1 MPDTSSH
8 THIPGTDLQPY
19 RICLGTVPFGSTL
32 DDAASFR
39 LLDAYLDAG
48 GNFIDTA
55 KIYADWLPNE
65 GSTSEKAIGRW
76 MKARKNRSRIILATK
91 GAHPDWTSMDV
102 ARLAPDDIR
111 FDVNASLR
119 HLQTDVIDLYWLHR
133 DDPTRPVQ
141 KIVEVL
147 NEQVQ
152 VGKIRY
158 FGCSNWQASRIRA
171 ANEYAARSGQ
181 QAFIADQPLWNL
193 AHINPEAVTD
203 PTLVVMNVELFDYHL
218 HSSLAMIPY
227 TSQANGLFHKM
238 AAERFHALGDMQQRM
253 YAGPENQQRLER
265 ILALSQQT
273 GLTLTQIILGY
284 LLSQPFTTI
293 PIIGSHTL
301 EQLHDSLSAAQVVL
315 SEDQVNYLSN
325 TNGDEGRRRLP
336 AHLR

>member
-1 MPDTSSH
+1 MPDTSPY
-8 THIPGTDLQPY
+8 TLIPGTDLQPY

-32 DDAASFR
+32 DDAASFM
-39 LLDAYLDAG
+39 LLDAYLEAG

-91 GAHPDWTSMDV
+91 GAHPDWTSMEV
-102 ARLAPDDIR
+102 ARLAPDNIR

-133 DDPTRPVQ
+133 DDPTRPVEE
-141 KIVEVL
+141 IVAVL
-147 NEQVQ
+147 NQLVQ
-152 VGKIRY
+152 DGKIRY
-158 FGCSNWQASRIRA
+158 FGCSNWHASRIQA
-171 ANEYAARSGQ
+171 ANEYAVRSGQ

-193 AHINPEAVTD
+193 AHINLQAITD
-203 PTLVVMNVELFDYHL
+203 PTLVVMNDELFDYHL
-218 HSSLAMIPY
+218 HSGMAMIPY
-227 TSQANGLFHKM
+227 TSQANGLFQKM
-238 AAERFHALGDMQQRM
+238 ADGRYHTLGTMQQRM
-253 YAGPENQQRLER
+253 YAGPENQQRLDR

-301 EQLHDSLSAAQVVL
+301 AQLHDSLSAAQVVL
-315 SEDQVNYLSN
+315 SEDQILYLSN
-325 TNGDEGRRRLP
+325 TNGR
-336 AHLR
+336 

>member
-1 MPDTSSH
+1 MPDTSPY
-8 THIPGTDLQPY
+8 TNIPGTHLQPY
-19 RICLGTVPFGSTL
+19 RICLGTVPFGSTM

-76 MKARKNRSRIILATK
+76 MRARKNRSRIILATK

-102 ARLAPDDIR
+102 ARLAPVDIR
-111 FDVNASLR
+111 FDINASLQ

-133 DDPTRPVQ
+133 DDPTLPVEE
-141 KIVEVL
+141 IVDVL

-152 VGKIRY
+152 AGKIRY
-158 FGCSNWQASRIRA
+158 FGCSNWHASRIQA
-171 ANEYAARSGQ
+171 ANEYAVRSGQ

-193 AHINPEAVTD
+193 AHINLQAISD
-203 PTLVVMNVELFDYHL
+203 PTLVVMNDDLFDYHL
-218 HSSLAMIPY
+218 HSGLTMIPY
-227 TSQANGLFHKM
+227 TSQANGLFQKM
-238 AAERFHALGDMQQRM
+238 ADGRFHALGDMQQQM

-293 PIIGSHTL
+293 PIIGSPTL
-301 EQLHDSLSAAQVVL
+301 AQLHDSLSAAQLVL
-315 SEDQVNYLSN
+315 SEDQILYLSN
-325 TNGDEGRRRLP
+325 PNGR
-336 AHLR
+336 